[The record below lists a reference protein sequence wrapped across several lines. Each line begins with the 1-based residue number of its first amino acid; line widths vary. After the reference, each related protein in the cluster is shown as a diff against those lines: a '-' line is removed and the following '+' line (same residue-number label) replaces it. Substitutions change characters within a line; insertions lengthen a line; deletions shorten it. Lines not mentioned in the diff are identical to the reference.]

1 MLPVNQF
8 ILGGDS
14 MLNSNLDDID
24 SQIQR
29 MELYRQRLK
38 QLKEQSQSNQT
49 QPSQK
54 SIIWDQIDQEI
65 NPMTDEQKNRLLQ
78 DQEYITNYNELQNL
92 VQMELLNLVKAKIEN
107 TDRGQELL
115 KGQLKRVKQLKS
127 KIIDDTNRE
136 MQLFKKFQEYS
147 KSHTGITYE
156 EFLKENV

>member
-29 MELYRQRLK
+29 MEIYKQRLK
-38 QLKEQSQSNQT
+38 QLKEQSQFNQA

-65 NPMTDEQKNRLLQ
+65 NPLTDEQRNRLLQ
-78 DQEYITNYNELQNL
+78 DQEYITNYNEIQNL
-92 VQMELLNLVKAKIEN
+92 VQIELLNLVKAKIEN
-107 TDRGQELL
+107 TDKGQELL
-115 KGQLKRVKQLKS
+115 KNQLKRVKQLKN

-136 MQLFKKFQEYS
+136 MQLFKKFEEYS
-147 KSHTGITYE
+147 KSHTGVAYE
-156 EFLKENV
+156 EFLKNNI

>member
-29 MELYRQRLK
+29 MEIYRQRLK
-38 QLKEQSQSNQT
+38 QLKEQSQSNQA
-49 QPSQK
+49 QSPQK
-54 SIIWDQIDQEI
+54 CIIWDQIDQEI

-78 DQEYITNYNELQNL
+78 DQEYITNYNEIQNL
-92 VQMELLNLVKAKIEN
+92 VQIELLNLVKAKIEN
-107 TDRGQELL
+107 TDKGQELL
-115 KGQLKRVKQLKS
+115 KNQLKRIKQLKS

-136 MQLFKKFQEYS
+136 MQLFKKFQE
-147 KSHTGITYE
+147 
-156 EFLKENV
+156 

>member
-29 MELYRQRLK
+29 MELYRQKLK

-49 QPSQK
+49 QPLQK

-78 DQEYITNYNELQNL
+78 DQEYITNYN
-92 VQMELLNLVKAKIEN
+92 
-107 TDRGQELL
+107 
-115 KGQLKRVKQLKS
+115 
-127 KIIDDTNRE
+127 
-136 MQLFKKFQEYS
+136 
-147 KSHTGITYE
+147 
-156 EFLKENV
+156 KESVI

>member
-115 KGQLKRVKQLKS
+115 KNQLKRVKQLKS

-136 MQLFKKFQEYS
+136 MQLFKKFQEDS

-156 EFLKENV
+156 EFLKENI

>member
-38 QLKEQSQSNQT
+38 QLKEQSQSNQA
-49 QPSQK
+49 QPLQK

-115 KGQLKRVKQLKS
+115 KNQLNKETYNE
-127 KIIDDTNRE
+127 IIN
-136 MQLFKKFQEYS
+136 LYNKYKKY
-147 KSHTGITYE
+147 I
-156 EFLKENV
+156 

>member
-78 DQEYITNYNELQNL
+78 DQEYITNYN
-92 VQMELLNLVKAKIEN
+92 
-107 TDRGQELL
+107 
-115 KGQLKRVKQLKS
+115 
-127 KIIDDTNRE
+127 
-136 MQLFKKFQEYS
+136 
-147 KSHTGITYE
+147 
-156 EFLKENV
+156 KESVI

>member
-29 MELYRQRLK
+29 MELYRQKLK

-49 QPSQK
+49 QLSQK
-54 SIIWDQIDQEI
+54 SIIWNQIDQEI

-115 KGQLKRVKQLKS
+115 KNQLKRVKQLKS

-147 KSHTGITYE
+147 K
-156 EFLKENV
+156 

>member
-115 KGQLKRVKQLKS
+115 KNQLKRVKQLKS

-136 MQLFKKFQEYS
+136 MQLFK
-147 KSHTGITYE
+147 
-156 EFLKENV
+156 

>member
-14 MLNSNLDDID
+14 MLNNNLDDID

-49 QPSQK
+49 QPLQK

-92 VQMELLNLVKAKIEN
+92 VQMELLTLVKAKIEN
-107 TDRGQELL
+107 TDKGKDLL
-115 KGQLKRVKQLKS
+115 SRQLKIVRKLKS
-127 KIIDDTNRE
+127 KIIEDTDRE
-136 MQLFKKFQEYS
+136 MEIFKKFKEYS
-147 KSHTGITYE
+147 KTHPNTSYE
-156 EFLKENV
+156 EFIKEAL

>member
-65 NPMTDEQKNRLLQ
+65 NPMTDEQKNR
-78 DQEYITNYNELQNL
+78 
-92 VQMELLNLVKAKIEN
+92 
-107 TDRGQELL
+107 
-115 KGQLKRVKQLKS
+115 
-127 KIIDDTNRE
+127 
-136 MQLFKKFQEYS
+136 
-147 KSHTGITYE
+147 
-156 EFLKENV
+156 

>member
-29 MELYRQRLK
+29 MELYRQKLK

-49 QPSQK
+49 QSPQK
-54 SIIWDQIDQEI
+54 CIIWDQIDQEI

-92 VQMELLNLVKAKIEN
+92 V
-107 TDRGQELL
+107 
-115 KGQLKRVKQLKS
+115 
-127 KIIDDTNRE
+127 
-136 MQLFKKFQEYS
+136 
-147 KSHTGITYE
+147 
-156 EFLKENV
+156 

>member
-29 MELYRQRLK
+29 MEIYRQRLK

-115 KGQLKRVKQLKS
+115 KNQLKRVKQ
-127 KIIDDTNRE
+127 
-136 MQLFKKFQEYS
+136 
-147 KSHTGITYE
+147 
-156 EFLKENV
+156 

>member
-49 QPSQK
+49 QPLQK

-115 KGQLKRVKQLKS
+115 KNQLKRVKQLKS

-147 KSHTGITYE
+147 KSHTVITYE